1 MTGVLLLPAGV
12 LLSKLDYVFEDLLSG
27 YGLLGVVFNE
37 VLGRVV
43 QADGLC
49 SLSMVIIQPL
59 FLKRGQLVSVYQ
71 RQLQW
76 VIFVGKDQIV
86 LHLDRTMDTGV
97 QVLAFQVGIELEL
110 VRVI

>member
-1 MTGVLLLPAGV
+1 M
-12 LLSKLDYVFEDLLSG
+12 
-27 YGLLGVVFNE
+27 
-37 VLGRVV
+37 
-43 QADGLC
+43 
-49 SLSMVIIQPL
+49 
-59 FLKRGQLVSVYQ
+59 SVYQ